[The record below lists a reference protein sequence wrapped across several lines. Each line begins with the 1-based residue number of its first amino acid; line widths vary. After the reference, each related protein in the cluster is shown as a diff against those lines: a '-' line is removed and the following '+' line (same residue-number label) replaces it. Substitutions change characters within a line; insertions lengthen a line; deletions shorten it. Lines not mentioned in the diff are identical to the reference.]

1 MERAIIK
8 LPMKRKITGSE
19 KGARAVLISA
29 RPKRTQRIT
38 PRRAVMGRGTGS
50 PIHQTTTQ
58 RTMAASLWAGGEREG
73 KGNKRIIRKIKGPS
87 PKAIRWRQKSKR
99 EKLLSFIAIEWY
111 FYWFF

>member
-38 PRRAVMGRGTGS
+38 PRRAVMGEVRVRQSTRLR
-50 PIHQTTTQ
+50 P
-58 RTMAASLWAGGEREG
+58 RELWRPAYGLGEKEKG
-73 KGNKRIIRKIKGPS
+73 KGIK
-87 PKAIRWRQKSKR
+87 
-99 EKLLSFIAIEWY
+99 EL
-111 FYWFF
+111 